1 MFLKGYDI
9 FSLAKNVDRNIGE
22 NISKNLSGRY
32 SQKRLDDGKKSA
44 RYALK
49 NSSKRVIKK
58 KTIGTTDYLTG
69 NNIVDKI
76 TKISRT
82 LPQSNSETITNE
94 HDQEIPKERYISPE

>member
-1 MFLKGYDI
+1 MTRSWSIVTWRYIVQTREWMFLKGYNI

-58 KTIGTTDYLTG
+58 K
-69 NNIVDKI
+69 
-76 TKISRT
+76 
-82 LPQSNSETITNE
+82 Q
-94 HDQEIPKERYISPE
+94 

>member
-1 MFLKGYDI
+1 M
-9 FSLAKNVDRNIGE
+9 DRNIGE

-58 KTIGTTDYLTG
+58 K
-69 NNIVDKI
+69 
-76 TKISRT
+76 
-82 LPQSNSETITNE
+82 Q
-94 HDQEIPKERYISPE
+94 